1 MGYYQHKIYCDLDYK
16 TLLSMAADHFESL
29 KYYQPNGKLFKN
41 NRKIYQDSGSISF
54 SAAAARSLFETS
66 EDVFII
72 SDNLK
77 GKFSRKEIDFKIL
90 PIRVQQRFKNMP
102 NILKVDLSTRLYKY
116 QYKLVADISNKLKNA
131 GYIVY
136 DDCFNGQLLG
146 LFDSH
151 YEDDIKIELIHSIV
165 KEYFSENDLPELN
178 LTLFSN
184 EFSLLIGNLEKDS
197 LLVLKTAEYL
207 REIVLELPDYSPIVI
222 EYCKIIEIE
231 IYYKI
236 LLPLKNRLNGT
247 TIVTANSLKKLKTF
261 ITSTENKSIELG
273 TFSSILESIINN
285 NLNDNL
291 AINLIDSISHLPFQR
306 NAKYLVQ
313 DIFHLTRNYRNK
325 AAHKSILTKEDME
338 SCREFI
344 IGNQNHTG
352 LLSKIVKIG

>member
-1 MGYYQHKIYCDLDYK
+1 M
-16 TLLSMAADHFESL
+16 S
-29 KYYQPNGKLFKN
+29 
-41 NRKIYQDSGSISF
+41 
-54 SAAAARSLFETS
+54 
-66 EDVFII
+66 
-72 SDNLK
+72 
-77 GKFSRKEIDFKIL
+77 
-90 PIRVQQRFKNMP
+90 
-102 NILKVDLSTRLYKY
+102 
-116 QYKLVADISNKLKNA
+116 
-131 GYIVY
+131 
-136 DDCFNGQLLG
+136 
-146 LFDSH
+146 
-151 YEDDIKIELIHSIV
+151 
-165 KEYFSENDLPELN
+165 
-178 LTLFSN
+178 LFSN